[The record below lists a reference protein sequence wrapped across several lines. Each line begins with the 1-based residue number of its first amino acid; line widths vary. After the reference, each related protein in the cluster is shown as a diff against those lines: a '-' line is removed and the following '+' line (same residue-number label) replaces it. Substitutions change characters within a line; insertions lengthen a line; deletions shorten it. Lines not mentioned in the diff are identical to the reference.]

1 MKNIIGKEAKVY
13 NYINNVF
20 KTVSS
25 YYGFEDI
32 KLPTLVNGN
41 LREDLENEVI
51 SYYNKNIKD
60 EFKKYAYVGTNYS
73 NDEENEVFGF
83 AIIKNNSLYQDAEI
97 ISMIYRILEEL
108 KLENIIVKIKAD
120 KNYDLNKLQEYLEYL
135 DVDYEISDSGV
146 LLDDNVLMAFE
157 IIEEVQDKKI
167 SLARGYRNSDNVDAI
182 FCTTNLDNVL
192 EVLNIIY
199 EDYEFDTLT
208 QVYIVGESE
217 EERIAAMRLAQ
228 DLRWCEIKVDMDT
241 NNKKRNEQLNFGK
254 TSNFIID
261 ISKDNLNKG
270 LIKVIDNRT
279 HEENLV
285 DEAEIID
292 YIVSN
297 I

>member
-1 MKNIIGKEAKVY
+1 MKNIVGKEARVY

-25 YYGFEDI
+25 YYGYEDI

-41 LREDLENEVI
+41 LRKDLENEVI
-51 SYYNKNIKD
+51 DYYNKNIKG
-60 EFKKYAYVGTNYS
+60 EFKKYAYVGTNYEK
-73 NDEENEVFGF
+73 NKENEVFGF
-83 AIIKNNSLYQDAEI
+83 AIINNNSLYQDAEV
-97 ISMIYRILEEL
+97 ISMTYRILEEL

-135 DVDYEISDSGV
+135 DVDYEISDSGD

-192 EVLNIIY
+192 EVLNVIY

-217 EERIAAMRLAQ
+217 EERIATMRLAQ

-241 NNKKRNEQLNFGK
+241 NNKKRNEQLNSGK

>member
-1 MKNIIGKEAKVY
+1 MKNIVGKEARVY

-25 YYGFEDI
+25 YYGYEDI

-41 LREDLENEVI
+41 LRKDLENEVI
-51 SYYNKNIKD
+51 DYYNKNIKG
-60 EFKKYAYVGTNYS
+60 EFKKYAYVGTNYEK
-73 NDEENEVFGF
+73 NKENEVFGF
-83 AIIKNNSLYQDAEI
+83 AIIKNNSLYQDAEV
-97 ISMIYRILEEL
+97 ISMVYRILEEL

-135 DVDYEISDSGV
+135 DVDYEISDSGD

-217 EERIAAMRLAQ
+217 EERIVAMRLAQ

-241 NNKKRNEQLNFGK
+241 NNKKRNEQLNSGK

>member
-1 MKNIIGKEAKVY
+1 MKNIVGKEARVY

-25 YYGFEDI
+25 YYGYEDI

-41 LREDLENEVI
+41 LRKDLENEVI
-51 SYYNKNIKD
+51 DYYNKNIKG
-60 EFKKYAYVGTNYS
+60 EFKKYAYVGTNYEK
-73 NDEENEVFGF
+73 NKENEVFGF
-83 AIIKNNSLYQDAEI
+83 AIINNNSLYQDAEV
-97 ISMIYRILEEL
+97 ISMVYRILEEL

-135 DVDYEISDSGV
+135 DVDYEISDSGD

>member
-1 MKNIIGKEAKVY
+1 MKNIVGKEARVY

-25 YYGFEDI
+25 YYGYEDI

-41 LREDLENEVI
+41 LRKDLENEVI
-51 SYYNKNIKD
+51 DYYNKNIKG
-60 EFKKYAYVGTNYS
+60 EFKKYAYVGTNYEK
-73 NDEENEVFGF
+73 NKENEVFGF
-83 AIIKNNSLYQDAEI
+83 AIIKNNSLYQDAEV
-97 ISMIYRILEEL
+97 ISMVYRILEEL

-135 DVDYEISDSGV
+135 DVDYEISDSGD

-167 SLARGYRNSDNVDAI
+167 SLARGYRSNNNVDAI

-217 EERIAAMRLAQ
+217 EERIVAMRLAQ

-241 NNKKRNEQLNFGK
+241 NNKKRNEQLNSGK
-254 TSNFIID
+254 ISNFIID

>member
-1 MKNIIGKEAKVY
+1 MKNIVGKEARVY

-25 YYGFEDI
+25 YYGYEDI

-41 LREDLENEVI
+41 LRKDLENEVI
-51 SYYNKNIKD
+51 DYYNKNIKG
-60 EFKKYAYVGTNYS
+60 EFKKYAYVGTNYEK
-73 NDEENEVFGF
+73 NKENEVFGF
-83 AIIKNNSLYQDAEI
+83 AIIKNNSLYQDAEV
-97 ISMIYRILEEL
+97 ISMVYRILEEL

-135 DVDYEISDSGV
+135 DVDYEISDSGD

-228 DLRWCEIKVDMDT
+228 NLRWCEIKVDMDT